1 MEEQSPAL
9 IALYEAAK
17 KYEQR
22 QDYYNAIK
30 LYKRVAREAVT
41 WAAPF
46 LRLGHI
52 YKYRQEWKPALYY
65 NKKAIAL
72 AVDNQ
77 EAWWN
82 VGIAATA
89 LNKRRLA
96 RNIWTK
102 FGQSSRMN
110 QLVSIKLSYTNQFEI
125 LGAKRIDP
133 ARACILNIPH
143 PNSGKHFKDIILTD
157 NTIIGYH
164 STGIQRLPIYDELGM
179 YKASTYSTFSCLL
192 QQVDEKAIQSLQQLC
207 NDAGIGF
214 ELWSNASRAYTVKS
228 TDIIPEYH
236 TFPTAGESE
245 LLVGLAA
252 KREYQVLDVLE
263 SWKVISLK
271 EYSDFQSYP

>member
-1 MEEQSPAL
+1 MEEQSPAM
-9 IALYEAAK
+9 IALFEAAK
-17 KYEQR
+17 EYEQR
-22 QDYYNAIK
+22 QDYYNAVK

-41 WAAPF
+41 WAAPL
-46 LRLGHI
+46 LRLGAI
-52 YKYRQEWKPALYY
+52 YKQRQEWKPALYY

-96 RNIWTK
+96 KSIWAK
-102 FGQSSRMN
+102 FGQPGRMN
-110 QLVSIKLSYTNQFEI
+110 QLVSVKLTYTKQFEI
-125 LGAKRIDP
+125 LGARQMDP
-133 ARACILNIPH
+133 ARAQILNIPH
-143 PNSGKHFKDIILTD
+143 PDSGRRYRDVVLID

-164 STGIQRLPIYDELGM
+164 SSGFQRLPIYNELGI
-179 YKASTYSTFSCLL
+179 YKASTFSTFSCILH
-192 QQVDEKAIQSLQQLC
+192 QADDKSISSLRQLC
-207 NDAGIGF
+207 TNAGLGF

-228 TDIIPEYH
+228 SEYIPEYH
-236 TFPTAGESE
+236 TFPVAGESE

-271 EYSDFQSYP
+271 NYSDFQSY